1 MDGGRQIEMHA
12 DDSQQ
17 EADYD
22 HESDS
27 EEEMDELDS
36 SSSDLDSSL
45 VDELCSR
52 DGSTRASSPSVELI
66 GKEKSSLVGV
76 SQALDADE
84 TMDGDQMVGYLHSQN
99 IRGRLISTTDFQ
111 RVCLR
116 LTL

>member
-66 GKEKSSLVGV
+66 GEKKSSLVGE
-76 SQALDADE
+76 SHALNANE
-84 TMDGDQMVGYLHSQN
+84 TMDGDQMVGHLHSSN
-99 IRGRLISTTDFQ
+99 IRRRLISKTDFQ